1 MVPIYTKQRN
11 KVTGICQI
19 EKFLL
24 VFIMVTM
31 IMMYTC
37 DSSGSQPVRLYLGD
51 TYFVKTN
58 TKPDMTTTTRITKK
72 L

>member
-1 MVPIYTKQRN
+1 M
-11 KVTGICQI
+11 

-24 VFIMVTM
+24 VLVIVTM

-37 DSSGSQPVRLYLGD
+37 DSSGNQPVRLYPGD

-58 TKPDMTTTTRITKK
+58 TKPDMTTTRITKK